1 MDETAIAQTA
11 PDAAT
16 TAAAAPASAGA
27 ASPEGMAAAPA
38 PEVNAAEPDGMSA
51 AASDGAASDGAAKED
66 DRSPDVL
73 GSPEAGYTND
83 GLNLPDGFAL
93 DEGAA
98 QGLAEVCKDLNLS
111 QKAYSTIVERMSPVL
126 EQRQAEQRDALG
138 AKFLAAAK
146 ADPDIGQGHWKETLS
161 DANRAFGMLDKETQ
175 QLFTT
180 LHLNKHPGIIRAFRN
195 IGRALGPDVVV
206 KGRPASAPADPAKN
220 FFYNSKMN

>member
-1 MDETAIAQTA
+1 MNETTA
-11 PDAAT
+11 PAPIEAPDVAAPT
-16 TAAAAPASAGA
+16 AAAPAPEGA
-27 ASPEGMAAAPA
+27 AAPEGMAAAAAPS
-38 PEVNAAEPDGMSA
+38 PEVNPDAAEPDGMA
-51 AASDGAASDGAAKED
+51 AAPEAAKED
-66 DRSPDVL
+66 NQGDEVL

-83 GLNLPDGFAL
+83 GLNLPDGFSL

-98 QGLAEVCKDLNLS
+98 QGLADVCKDLNLS
-111 QKAYSTIVERMSPVL
+111 QKAYSTIVERMSPIL

-206 KGRPASAPADPAKN
+206 KGRPAAAPDDPAKN
-220 FFYNSKMN
+220 FFYNSNMN